1 MRRFIIKLSQ
11 QIDFVVSHFSAC
23 FSSRRLS
30 KSIRLIVSC
39 IVKKAFSWMFS
50 QLLCGGLVYH
60 LCGVCIVCVV
70 VWCIICVVFASF
82 VWWFGVSFVW
92 YLHRLCGGLVRYHRE
107 PRELK
112 SVVLKVKG

>member
-1 MRRFIIKLSQ
+1 MQCLTEFVRVRRFIIKLSQ

-82 VWWFGVSFVW
+82 VWWFGALSP
-92 YLHRLCGGLVRYHRE
+92 RAEGTEKCCPQGEGLN
-107 PRELK
+107 L
-112 SVVLKVKG
+112 

>member
-1 MRRFIIKLSQ
+1 MQCLSEFVGVRPFITELSQ
-11 QIDFVVSHFSAC
+11 QIDFVVWNFSAC

-50 QLLCGGLVYH
+50 QLLCGGLLYH

-70 VWCIICVVFASF
+70 VWSIICVVFASF
-82 VWWFGVSFVW
+82 V
-92 YLHRLCGGLVRYHRE
+92 CE
-107 PRELK
+107 PRGTEK
-112 SVVLKVKG
+112 FCPQGEGFHVFIKQKY